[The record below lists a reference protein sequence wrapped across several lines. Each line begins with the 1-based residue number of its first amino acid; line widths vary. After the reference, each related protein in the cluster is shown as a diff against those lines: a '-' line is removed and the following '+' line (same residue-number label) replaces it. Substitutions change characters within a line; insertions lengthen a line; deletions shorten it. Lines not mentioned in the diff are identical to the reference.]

1 MSTSESR
8 GNNDDELLSAIYRGV
23 NQDQLMRMFKMDHR
37 TAKRKMME
45 ARAGGIRPIGTK
57 YGGDLYVIH
66 EIAPYFCKPVM
77 DPSEYIKSMDPREL
91 PKILTKEFWAGQ
103 RSRQD
108 YEEKAGLLWSTE
120 KIIEE
125 VGELMKLFK
134 MSALLTLDA
143 VERQTELTASQR
155 QIIRSL
161 TNGML
166 ADLIQ
171 RIQTRFKIPE
181 AATPVD
187 FTNGKL
193 QEDIDN
199 EGL

>member
-1 MSTSESR
+1 MATELRS
-8 GNNDDELLSAIYRGV
+8 NNDDELLSAIYRGV

-45 ARAGGIRPIGTK
+45 ARAGGIRPIGNK
-57 YGGDLYVIH
+57 HGGDLYAIH
-66 EIAPYFCKPVM
+66 EVAPYFCKPVM

-120 KIIEE
+120 KIVEE

-134 MSALLTLDA
+134 MSALLMLDA
-143 VERQTELTASQR
+143 VERQTELTAPQR

-171 RIQTRFKIPE
+171 RIQTRFKVPE
-181 AATPVD
+181 ATTPAD

-193 QEDIDN
+193 PEEVDN